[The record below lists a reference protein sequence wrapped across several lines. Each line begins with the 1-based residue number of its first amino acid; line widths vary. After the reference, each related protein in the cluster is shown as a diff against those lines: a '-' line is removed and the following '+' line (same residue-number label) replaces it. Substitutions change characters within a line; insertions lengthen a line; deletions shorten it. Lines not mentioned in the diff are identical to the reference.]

1 MKCSLKLT
9 TWSASAGLALALMV
23 TATVAAAI
31 PFETEAVERVRAA
44 IADSVR
50 QRMGDAANV
59 TIDVQS
65 IDGALGTGALLAT
78 PEPGARTGRLIVFAL
93 SGQVDGKSLRRIGS
107 ATAQLTVVAPH
118 AVAVRALSRGTVLAA
133 ADIGDEAGPLV
144 DVPLRALAL
153 PDVLAGGR
161 LTRDVA
167 AGAVLSGDV
176 VQPVPL
182 VRSGDLVVVRARV
195 GGIEAEG
202 RAIASQNGVAGDVI
216 RLVNPD
222 SRRTLQGRIVA
233 AGEVEVIHES

>member
-1 MKCSLKLT
+1 MRCSLKLT
-9 TWSASAGLALALMV
+9 TWSASAGLLALMV
-23 TATVAAAI
+23 SATVAAAI
-31 PFETEAVERVRAA
+31 PFETETVERVRGA
-44 IADSVR
+44 IAVAVR
-50 QRMGDAANV
+50 QRMGDSANV

-65 IDGALGTGALLAT
+65 IDGSIGTGPLLAT
-78 PEPGARTGRLIVFAL
+78 PEPGARTGRVIVFSL
-93 SGQVDGKSLRRIGS
+93 SGQMDGKTLRRMGS
-107 ATAQLTVVAPH
+107 TTARLSVVAPH
-118 AVAVRALSRGTVLAA
+118 AVALRALSRGTILAA
-133 ADIGDEAGPLV
+133 GDIAEDASPLV

-153 PDVLAGGR
+153 PGVLAGGR

-167 AGAVLSGDV
+167 AGAVLSSDV
-176 VQPVPL
+176 IQPVPL

-222 SRRTLQGRIVA
+222 SRRTLQGRIVG